1 MDAQLPLG
9 RNQNQIVMK
18 PAKWQGA
25 MLAPFNQWV
34 DSFFSDDDP
43 EFRTWRNQWTKMPAV
58 NVKETEKEFSIEVA
72 APGFD
77 KSDFKV
83 GVEDGVLFIRAEKKT
98 ETEDKDKEYLRK
110 EFSYSRFERQFAMPD
125 GIEEKKVKAEY
136 KNGVLLINIP
146 RKAVDVKNPALSI
159 PVV

>member
-1 MDAQLPLG
+1 
-9 RNQNQIVMK
+9 MK
-18 PAKWQGA
+18 PVKWQGA

-43 EFRTWRNQWTKMPAV
+43 EFRSWRNQWAKMPAI
-58 NVKETEKEFSIEVA
+58 NVKETPETYTIEVA

-77 KSDFKV
+77 KNDFKV
-83 GVEDGVLFIRAEKKT
+83 SVEEGILLLRAEKKT
-98 ETEDKDKEYLRK
+98 ESEDKDKEYIRK
-110 EFSYSRFERQFAMPD
+110 EFSYSRFERQFALPD

-136 KNGVLLINIP
+136 TNGVLCINIP

-159 PVV
+159 PVA